1 MPAFERVCPECGT
14 SNALGQ
20 AYCAKC
26 RAPLMQQTE
35 PPPRPQSP
43 LSRRGMALLTWRV
56 TKFLARTGFGLAR
69 ASAARGIERMQNRNK
84 EDVKNETIE
93 GEYSMTP
100 NDTDT
105 ADARTTL
112 RGWRVYSDKPE
123 AAADQ
128 KTERLSWGSKKSR

>member
-1 MPAFERVCPECGT
+1 
-14 SNALGQ
+14 
-20 AYCAKC
+20 
-26 RAPLMQQTE
+26 
-35 PPPRPQSP
+35 
-43 LSRRGMALLTWRV
+43 MALLTWRV

-123 AAADQ
+123 VAADQ